1 MKYFLIFASVLLL
14 TFPVFAQNQ
23 DIELDLNEVSFNLFS
38 VKERQVVKGGQRF
51 YPYFFQGVS
60 YKRRFGTKNFI
71 RSSFNYFQKLDEVKS
86 TDTESKGNFSEIEF
100 GVGYQRVFLNKWIK
114 PYLAADLKI
123 LWGHSDQENDDH
135 VIPSFEKFELNDF
148 GMGVSPVIG
157 VLLRT
162 PTPLSVAFE
171 SSFDFLMVWQE
182 GTRYFWEPDIVPV
195 QENVKESGYVTRLNP
210 VAGIFITLEF

>member
-1 MKYFLIFASVLLL
+1 MKYFLIFASVLFL

-23 DIELDLNEVSFNLFS
+23 YIELDLNEVSFNLFS
-38 VKERQVVKGGQRF
+38 VKERQVVIGGQRF
-51 YPYFFQGVS
+51 YPYIFQGVS

-71 RSSFNYFQKLDEVKS
+71 RSSFNYFQKLDKVES
-86 TDTESKGNFSEIEF
+86 PDAESKGNFSEIEF
-100 GVGYQRVFLNKWIK
+100 GVGYQRVFLNKWLK

-123 LWGHSDQENDDH
+123 LWGHSDQENDDYLL
-135 VIPSFEKFELNDF
+135 PGFEKFKLSDF
-148 GMGVSPVIG
+148 GVGVSPVIG

-171 SSFDFLMVWQE
+171 ASFDFLMVWQE
-182 GTRYFWEPDIVPV
+182 GTRYYWEPDIVPV
-195 QENVKESGYVTRLNP
+195 HENVEESGYVTRLNP

>member
-1 MKYFLIFASVLLL
+1 MKYFLIFASVLFL
-14 TFPVFAQNQ
+14 TFPVFAQNR

-38 VKERQVVKGGQRF
+38 VKERQVVLGGQRF

-71 RSSFNYFQKLDEVKS
+71 RSSFNYFQKLDKVEIP
-86 TDTESKGNFSEIEF
+86 DAESKGNFSEIEF
-100 GVGYQRVFLNKWIK
+100 GVGYQRVFLNKWIR
-114 PYLAADLKI
+114 PYLATDLKI
-123 LWGHSDQENDDH
+123 LWGHSDQENDDYLL
-135 VIPSFEKFELNDF
+135 PGFEKFKLSDF
-148 GMGVSPVIG
+148 GVGVSPVIG

-171 SSFDFLMVWQE
+171 ASFDFLMVWQE
-182 GTRYFWEPDIVPV
+182 GTRYYWEPDIVPV